1 MAMTDHEKSRLERL
15 ETFVER
21 LKLGSYFAKAA
32 DEGRKMVGQPLSS
45 TDRDLTRAAIGQGE
59 ATLAKAVSSF
69 NDADSLL
76 AYAARTIDDP
86 TTMGVVSGHLA
97 AGDMLEAKRTVLEA
111 AERGTVAKAAGDM
124 AQVVGAGLE
133 DDMATYD
140 SRAGMSELTARFGAL
155 ERMLSSL
162 EARLSQLEGRPQAA
176 APVDVDDEQLV
187 AKASGGAP
195 KRKRTPQE
203 TADFLTSQVD
213 SYFDNPTTVGQLT
226 SMIAAGQFKA
236 VRSAVARAK
245 QAHESARLVNERK
258 TWSQ

>member
-111 AERGTVAKAAGDM
+111 TERTQVAKAAEVMGQ
-124 AQVVGAGLE
+124 AVGAGLE

-162 EARLSQLEGRPQAA
+162 EARLAAIERRPQAA
-176 APVDVDDEQLV
+176 APVDVDDDEQLV
-187 AKASGGAP
+187 AKAAVP
-195 KRKRTPQE
+195 KRKRTKEE
-203 TADFLTSQVD
+203 TADFLMSQIDAYVD
-213 SYFDNPTTVGQLT
+213 SPNVVGTLS
-226 SMIAAGQFKA
+226 SMVAAGQFKEVKA
-236 VRSAVARAK
+236 AVARAK

-258 TWSQ
+258 SWGR